1 MLEKT
6 FESPLDCKEI
16 KPVSCKVNQSWIF
29 IGRTDAEA
37 DAPTLWSPDATHWK
51 RPWCWE
57 RLKGGGG
64 GDDRGRDCWMPSP
77 PHWTWIWVSSR
88 SWWWMGKPGVLQSM
102 GSQRAGHNWATKLN
116 WTEALSV
123 LIARREEKSTF
134 LFFFL
139 FFYFYRMNAD

>member
-51 RPWCWE
+51 RPRCWE
-57 RLKGGGG
+57 RLKVGGG

-116 WTEALSV
+116 WTEVLSV
-123 LIARREEKSTF
+123 LIARKREKSTF